1 MSNPNILTIGH
12 QCTLLVSIRSVN
24 AFISAALTTKFMRL
38 VLSGLD
44 S

>member
-24 AFISAALTTKFMRL
+24 DFISDALTPKFMRL